1 MNCFIE
7 RAMKQGLYAILTI
20 GFYLSFLTLLQMSKS
35 YPCIDSTLVD
45 KLDVVSSES
54 QDSVYSCSQRKAA
67 QFSENLNKYA
77 KNLEPRLNQLAM
89 VLDQIKPNNVKV
101 NVVIDELNPLLFQ
114 VEKNQIRI
122 GKSLALSEGHLEHA
136 IIRLWL
142 QGSTVQDERQ
152 KLFDESLADLVY
164 YATFGRLDRKD
175 PVTEFYPEMGLAK
188 WPQVLKN
195 LDVYCESAWKSSEDF
210 QRCASLDD
218 LGRNRKQ
225 LLSMSLRPL
234 LTSSLVAAFDSL
246 SYSEQNNFLRE
257 IPQLIAER
265 AVDSETAIEFLLDQD
280 NSLKE
285 GLSILKVFA
294 EQFSLKQE
302 ASYPQR
308 RFIAKLNQYLQSH
321 GVSDSFAEAYFDVLV
336 EIPDHLDV
344 KSELFKSLEAASK
357 LNLNLQVAVKDKDQ
371 IWILPSR
378 SGLSLKIFDQ
388 VKIRQHVF
396 FACPILKEIEIEQ
409 FARSSDKLLMIKGCD
424 SQKRYAFDMLL
435 KYGAQEFTKTE
446 SQLAFIQFHLPSLQQ
461 RLDEFRHIKN
471 FFELVQNRDVTQ
483 REFQLLGWQDVQW
496 NENYQFYKPKAA
508 IDAIEFFRVEPPLQ
522 TN

>member
-1 MNCFIE
+1 
-7 RAMKQGLYAILTI
+7 MKQRLYVFLTI
-20 GFYLSFLTLLQMSKS
+20 GFYLSLLALLQMSKP

-45 KLDVVSSES
+45 KLDVVSAEKSNG
-54 QDSVYSCSQRKAA
+54 VYSCSQRRSAEY
-67 QFSENLNKYA
+67 SENLNKFA
-77 KNLEPRLNQLAM
+77 EKLEPRLNQLAL
-89 VLDQIKPNNVKV
+89 VLGRIKPSDLKAH
-101 NVVIDELNPLLFQ
+101 VVIDELNPLLFQ
-114 VEKNQIRI
+114 IEKNQIRI
-122 GKSLALSEGHLEHA
+122 GKNLALTPGHLEHA

-142 QGSTVQDERQ
+142 QGSTIQDERQ
-152 KLFDESLADLVY
+152 KLFDESLADLIY
-164 YATFGRLDRKD
+164 YATFGRVDRQD
-175 PVTEFYPEMGLAK
+175 PVTELYPELDLAK

-210 QRCASLDD
+210 QRCASLDE

-225 LLSMSLRPL
+225 LLTMSLRPL
-234 LTSSLVAAFDSL
+234 LTSSLVAAYDSL
-246 SYSEQNNFLRE
+246 NYGEQNNFLQE
-257 IPQLIAER
+257 IPQLVAER
-265 AVDSETAIEFLLDQD
+265 SVDSEKAIEFLLTQD

-285 GLSILKVFA
+285 GLTILKVFA

-308 RFIAKLNQYLQSH
+308 RFISRLNEYLQAH
-321 GVSDSFAEAYFDVLV
+321 GVSDSFAEAYFDVMV
-336 EIPDHLDV
+336 EFPAQLDLN
-344 KSELFKSLEAASK
+344 SALFKSLEVASRQ
-357 LNLNLQVAVKDKDQ
+357 NLNLQIAVKDQDQ

-378 SGLSLKIFDQ
+378 SGLSLNIFDQ

-396 FACPILKEIEIEQ
+396 FACPILKEIEIGQ
-409 FARSSDKLLMIKGCD
+409 FAAHSEKLLMIKGCD
-424 SQKRYAFDMLL
+424 SQKSYAFDMLL

-461 RLDEFRHIKN
+461 RLDELKHIKN

-496 NENYQFYKPKAA
+496 NEKYQFYKPKAV
-508 IDAIEFFRVEPPLQ
+508 IDAIEFFRVDFPEK